1 MWEYKQNGSQE
12 ARSQLVLYYSYIAK
26 SLAAKMTSTY
36 QKYATTEEMVNQRI
50 IALIDSLDRFDPS
63 KGVKFS
69 TYAFTKVRG
78 AIIDYV
84 RKQDWL
90 SRRVRQMDIRI
101 SKAEDEL
108 TNQLGRPPTRREL
121 AGHLNL
127 PIKELDQ
134 YLYER
139 SGESFYSLEAL
150 MSAPTPQHS
159 LSAQEDV
166 FDPESRLDE
175 QELRQALVRA
185 IDSLTQQE
193 RTVLSLYYYEDLT
206 MKEIGRVLGVSEQ
219 RVGQVNHKLLQKLR
233 DKLSPYLGG

>member
-134 YLYER
+134 YIYER

-175 QELRQALVRA
+175 QELRQARLERKLAYKEQLKEQKAQAGKRQKEEQQMLMKA
-185 IDSLTQQE
+185 IRESGKSME
-193 RTVLSLYYYEDLT
+193 E
-206 MKEIGRVLGVSEQ
+206 
-219 RVGQVNHKLLQKLR
+219 LLQAIQ
-233 DKLSPYLGG
+233 G